1 MGLSS
6 PSGAVD
12 AVPLGPQRRLRP
24 VRHVEL
30 AEDPRKVRL
39 DGLLADLQAAG
50 DELVRQSL
58 DQQAEHLA
66 LALREARE
74 WIGRR
79 ARVEHGA
86 GGARIEQ
93 RLAPRRRANALG
105 DVL

>member
-30 AEDPRKVRL
+30 AEDPGEVRL
-39 DGLLADLQAAG
+39 DRLLADLQAAG

-58 DQQAEHLA
+58 DEQAENLA
-66 LALREARE
+66 LALREALER
-74 WIGRR
+74 IGRR
-79 ARVEHGA
+79 ARFEHRA
-86 GGARIEQ
+86 GGARVE
-93 RLAPRRRANALG
+93 RGLAPRRRA
-105 DVL
+105 D